1 MLIMAG
7 ISIAGSALIGAAS
20 SGFSNAY
27 STSKLAGGTF
37 GKNVGSGV
45 GGMFTGGGV
54 SGLQGNNY
62 GGLFNMFSKSGYVT
76 KASQM
81 AGSITSKGF
90 IGPVQNSS
98 NVNIGNNIA
107 QPSFPLGDSSETYPG
122 GLIPMGL
129 TPGLGMSYNTAIDLT
144 RSDSVD
150 PYDPFNIKTKAVGGS
165 ISETAGIDTI
175 PTMLSGGEFVMNRAA
190 AQNIGLGNLQAMN
203 AGASKPMSEEAS
215 KDLNNKLISKFD
227 ELIGTTE
234 KSTGSIT
241 INVDGSSGKSSE
253 NSSGQTQG
261 ANQQLSRQIRD
272 AVLKVIQEEK
282 RLGGQLRRGM

>member
-1 MLIMAG
+1 
-7 ISIAGSALIGAAS
+7 
-20 SGFSNAY
+20 
-27 STSKLAGGTF
+27 
-37 GKNVGSGV
+37 
-45 GGMFTGGGV
+45 
-54 SGLQGNNY
+54 
-62 GGLFNMFSKSGYVT
+62 
-76 KASQM
+76 M

-107 QPSFPLGDSSETYPG
+107 QPSFPSIDMSESNGVSLFPEGMMPG
-122 GLIPMGL
+122 K
-129 TPGLGMSYNTAIDLT
+129 SIDLT
-144 RSDSVD
+144 D
-150 PYDPFNIKTKAVGGS
+150 PRTPFYIDPADPFYFERGDTNKNYGRLAVGGS

-175 PTMLSGGEFVMNRAA
+175 PTMLSGGEFIMNRAA
-190 AQNIGLGNLQAMN
+190 AENIGPGNLQAMN

-261 ANQQLSRQIRD
+261 SNQQLSRQIRD